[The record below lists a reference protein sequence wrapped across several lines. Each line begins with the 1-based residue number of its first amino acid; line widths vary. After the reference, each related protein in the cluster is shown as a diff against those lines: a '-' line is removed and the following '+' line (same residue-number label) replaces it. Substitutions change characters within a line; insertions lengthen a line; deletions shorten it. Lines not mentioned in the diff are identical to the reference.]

1 MRGDVTDV
9 GRRRQ
14 PKIELPS
21 QWKLEAESGA
31 MQCHAMWVQLDA
43 MWEHGEKAL
52 KVSMMRPM
60 VARRVFVECIKEEGG
75 SQ

>member
-1 MRGDVTDV
+1 M
-9 GRRRQ
+9 
-14 PKIELPS
+14 
-21 QWKLEAESGA
+21 W
-31 MQCHAMWVQLDA
+31 CHAMWVQLDA